1 MRNEIIVMTS
11 VSGLLFCFIMVF
23 SSLSPMPYGDAF
35 NSVGMWSNI
44 GFMLFL
50 YIFSLILYI
59 AGADWMKYVMAVF
72 CGLGLLIS
80 LSISMVTLVA
90 IAWIGSVSGFIT
102 LHLLSVVAMLVNI
115 AWFIVAFRKK
125 HTAPA

>member
-1 MRNEIIVMTS
+1 MRNEIIVITS

-44 GFMLFL
+44 GFMLFF
-50 YIFSLILYI
+50 YIFSLFLYI

-90 IAWIGSVSGFIT
+90 IAWIGSVSGFII
-102 LHLLSVVAMLVNI
+102 LFLLSVVAMLVNI

-125 HTAPA
+125 HTASA

>member
-44 GFMLFL
+44 GFMLFF
-50 YIFSLILYI
+50 YIFSLLLYI

-90 IAWIGSVSGFIT
+90 IAWIGSVSGFII
-102 LHLLSVVAMLVNI
+102 LFLLSVVAMLVNI
-115 AWFIVAFRKK
+115 VWFIVAFRKK